1 MGVITPTNKEVVD
14 FKGLHLFHAGVSNC
28 SMRVRL
34 TLEEKKLPWT
44 SHHVDLFKKEN
55 QEAPEIKFTPNPL
68 QIAISTILV
77 RTAKI
82 DDEFHILEEQK
93 IIDLLVEYFSISK
106 NDSAELLSV
115 GLNEE
120 KDATDLYS
128 YTSIIKKELS
138 LQDRKKILEMMW
150 QIIVTDQNFDPYE
163 NNLVW
168 RVAEL
173 IGIATR
179 ERVQIK
185 KDFLNTIND

>member
-1 MGVITPTNKEVVD
+1 MFIFNILLIKIGITMNFIK
-14 FKGLHLFHAGVSNC
+14 N
-28 SMRVRL
+28 
-34 TLEEKKLPWT
+34 
-44 SHHVDLFKKEN
+44 LFKKET
-55 QEAPEIKFTPNPL
+55 QEILETKFTPNPL

-106 NDSAELLSV
+106 NDSAELMSV

-128 YTSIIKKELS
+128 YTSVIKKELS
-138 LQDRKKILEMMW
+138 LQERKKILKMMW

-179 ERVQIK
+179 ERVEIK

>member
-1 MGVITPTNKEVVD
+1 
-14 FKGLHLFHAGVSNC
+14 
-28 SMRVRL
+28 
-34 TLEEKKLPWT
+34 
-44 SHHVDLFKKEN
+44 
-55 QEAPEIKFTPNPL
+55 L

-173 IGIATR
+173 IGITTR

>member
-1 MGVITPTNKEVVD
+1 MFIFNILLIKIGITMNFIK
-14 FKGLHLFHAGVSNC
+14 N
-28 SMRVRL
+28 
-34 TLEEKKLPWT
+34 
-44 SHHVDLFKKEN
+44 LFKKES
-55 QEAPEIKFTPNPL
+55 QEILETKFTPNPL

-106 NDSAELLSV
+106 NDSAELMSA

-128 YTSIIKKELS
+128 YTSVIKKELS
-138 LQDRKKILEMMW
+138 LQERKKILKMMW

-179 ERVQIK
+179 ERVEIK